1 MEEDISI
8 INNNTRSEK
17 IKNFFIKNKNKLIIF
32 FLTIILLIFGFFA
45 LKEYENS
52 KKEKIAEEYNQASI
66 KYFLG
71 DKTKSKNELIEIIK
85 YKDSTYSPLAL
96 YFLIDNQIDI
106 SKEETNQYFDL
117 LIQEVKL
124 DKEIRNLIIYKK
136 GLFNSDFETENN
148 LMAILKPV
156 INSESIWKS
165 HALYLM
171 GEYFIYKNQKQKA
184 KEFFDKIIALEDSN
198 MDIKLQTQKRLR
210 QDFSE

>member
-1 MEEDISI
+1 MEEEISI
-8 INNNTRSEK
+8 VNSSTRIEK

-45 LKEYENS
+45 FKEYENS
-52 KKEKIAEEYNQASI
+52 KKEKIAEKYNQASI

-106 SKEETNQYFDL
+106 SKEETNQYFDV
-117 LIQEVKL
+117 LIEEVKL
-124 DKEIRNLIIYKK
+124 DKEIKNLIIYKK
-136 GLFNSDFETENN
+136 GLFNADFETENN
-148 LMAILKPV
+148 LMVILKPV

-171 GEYFIYKNQKQKA
+171 GEYLIYKNQKQKA
-184 KEFFDKIIALEDSN
+184 KEFFDKIIVLEDSN

>member
-17 IKNFFIKNKNKLIIF
+17 IKNFFVKNKNKLIIF

-148 LMAILKPV
+148 LMDILKPV
-156 INSESIWKS
+156 INSDSIWKS

-171 GEYFIYKNQKQKA
+171 GEYFVYKDQKQKA
-184 KEFFDKIIALEDSN
+184 KEFFDKIIALEEPN
-198 MDIKLQTQKRLR
+198 TDIKLQTQKRLR

>member
-17 IKNFFIKNKNKLIIF
+17 IKNFFVKNKNKLIIF

-45 LKEYENS
+45 LKEYENI

-148 LMAILKPV
+148 LMVILKPV
-156 INSESIWKS
+156 INSDSIWKS

-184 KEFFDKIIALEDSN
+184 KEFFDKIIALEEPN
-198 MDIKLQTQKRLR
+198 TDIKLPTQKRLR

>member
-1 MEEDISI
+1 M
-8 INNNTRSEK
+8 
-17 IKNFFIKNKNKLIIF
+17 
-32 FLTIILLIFGFFA
+32 
-45 LKEYENS
+45 
-52 KKEKIAEEYNQASI
+52 
-66 KYFLG
+66 G

-106 SKEETNQYFDL
+106 SKEETNQYFDV

-198 MDIKLQTQKRLR
+198 MDIKANTKK
-210 QDFSE
+210 D

>member
-17 IKNFFIKNKNKLIIF
+17 IKNFFVKNKNKLIIF

-106 SKEETNQYFDL
+106 SKEETNQYFDV

-184 KEFFDKIIALEDSN
+184 KEFFDKIIALEEPN

>member
-17 IKNFFIKNKNKLIIF
+17 IKNFFVKNKNKLIIF

-106 SKEETNQYFDL
+106 SKEETNQYFDV
-117 LIQEVKL
+117 LIEEVKL

-148 LMAILKPV
+148 LMVILKPV
-156 INSESIWKS
+156 INSDSIWKS

>member
-17 IKNFFIKNKNKLIIF
+17 IKNFFVKNKNKLIIF

-96 YFLIDNQIDI
+96 YFLIDNEINI

-117 LIQEVKL
+117 LIQDVKL

>member
-17 IKNFFIKNKNKLIIF
+17 IKNFFVKNKNKLIIF

-106 SKEETNQYFDL
+106 SKEETNQYFDV
-117 LIQEVKL
+117 LIEEVKL

>member
-17 IKNFFIKNKNKLIIF
+17 IKNFFVKNKNKLIIF

-45 LKEYENS
+45 LKEYENI

-106 SKEETNQYFDL
+106 SKEETNQYFDV

>member
-17 IKNFFIKNKNKLIIF
+17 IKNFFVKNKNKLIIF

-85 YKDSTYSPLAL
+85 YKDSTY
-96 YFLIDNQIDI
+96 
-106 SKEETNQYFDL
+106 
-117 LIQEVKL
+117 
-124 DKEIRNLIIYKK
+124 
-136 GLFNSDFETENN
+136 
-148 LMAILKPV
+148 
-156 INSESIWKS
+156 
-165 HALYLM
+165 
-171 GEYFIYKNQKQKA
+171 
-184 KEFFDKIIALEDSN
+184 
-198 MDIKLQTQKRLR
+198 
-210 QDFSE
+210 

>member
-17 IKNFFIKNKNKLIIF
+17 IKNFFVKNKNKLIIF

-45 LKEYENS
+45 LKEYENI

-96 YFLIDNQIDI
+96 YFLIDNQINI
-106 SKEETNQYFDL
+106 SKEETNQYFDV

-148 LMAILKPV
+148 LMVILKPV
-156 INSESIWKS
+156 INSDSIWKS